1 MSGAADDAGPL
12 SAMQQYEH
20 FRQQFASPL
29 AAAPQPSP
37 QVARCSAWVRRH
49 EHTDAA
55 CRRPVRAPA
64 RVHARARCALRRP
77 APRAAMRCLATE
89 PVHGERHETDG

>member
-1 MSGAADDAGPL
+1 MSGAAGAAGSL
-12 SAMQQYEH
+12 SAMQQYEQ

-29 AAAPQPSP
+29 AAPQPSP

-55 CRRPVRAPA
+55 CRRPVRARA
-64 RVHARARCALRRP
+64 CVHARARCVWWRP
-77 APRAAMRCLATE
+77 CAACSDA
-89 PVHGERHETDG
+89 VSGA